1 MYIIFFRIWDKEI
14 IIDFIKENNT
24 EKASLQLRKFTPK
37 DMCFCFGALE
47 RRVDIYTSS

>member
-1 MYIIFFRIWDKEI
+1 MI